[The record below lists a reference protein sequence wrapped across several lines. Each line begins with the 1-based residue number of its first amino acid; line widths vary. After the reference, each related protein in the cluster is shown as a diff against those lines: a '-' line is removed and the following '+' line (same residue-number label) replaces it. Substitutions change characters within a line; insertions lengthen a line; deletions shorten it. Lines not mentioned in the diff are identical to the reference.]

1 MTFNTQ
7 NANRC
12 MVIFKACVSVASF
25 TVEHCIV

>member
-1 MTFNTQ
+1 
-7 NANRC
+7 